1 MHVKLNVLCAR
12 NISFTLITYTN
23 TNTYIRYNTYNNIT
37 ILPHSIC
44 VVLFIAHLLKFELVT
59 MCCVQRSFQ
68 FCILLHILIDCQFF
82 IDRLVLQ
89 SYFFFFI
96 LTNCFPHNWLQIL
109 VNATSMISSGRSL
122 WSPQTDFQ
130 WLILNRYLTQ
140 SEYFLFQ
147 LLC

>member
-1 MHVKLNVLCAR
+1 MHVKLNVLCAC

-68 FCILLHILIDCQFF
+68 FCILLHISIDCQLF

-89 SYFFFFI
+89 SYFFFFHFDKLFSSQSTSNFSKCYFHDQFWKI
-96 LTNCFPHNWLQIL
+96 
-109 VNATSMISSGRSL
+109 SMI
-122 WSPQTDFQ
+122 TA
-130 WLILNRYLTQ
+130 N
-140 SEYFLFQ
+140 
-147 LLC
+147 